1 MMVFGMIKKKKYINY
16 KGNGEHSVNEL
27 EKIIEQREE
36 ELHLIKSGDVVKNND
51 LLHNV
56 RKRFIT
62 AANEITSEGLECGL
76 EDLSIED
83 RYESMQYGFDQCKE
97 RVEEVILNV

>member
-1 MMVFGMIKKKKYINY
+1 MKIEIEYLQY
-16 KGNGEHSVNEL
+16 KGKGNQSVNEL

-56 RKRFIT
+56 SYRRELLLSAICQFTNRNTQKEILEVDDWLKTDYRK
-62 AANEITSEGLECGL
+62 
-76 EDLSIED
+76 
-83 RYESMQYGFDQCKE
+83 
-97 RVEEVILNV
+97 

>member
-1 MMVFGMIKKKKYINY
+1 MRIEIEYLQY
-16 KGNGEHSVNEL
+16 KGKGNHSVNEL

-56 RKRFIT
+56 SNQRELLLSAICQFTNRNTQKEILEVDEWLKTDYRK
-62 AANEITSEGLECGL
+62 
-76 EDLSIED
+76 
-83 RYESMQYGFDQCKE
+83 
-97 RVEEVILNV
+97 